1 MEKTITDKET
11 EYYFLCFCSLMYI
24 LAEKKL
30 NLPNV
35 FIAFLKNKNYRML
48 FKQMLNLETDHDCV
62 KIFINFDPNLHK
74 SKYITKFLNKNK
86 KLKLS

>member
-1 MEKTITDKET
+1 MDKTLTEKET
-11 EYYFLCFCSLMYI
+11 EYYFLCFCSLMCI

-35 FIAFLKNKNYRML
+35 FICFLKHKNYRIL
-48 FKQMLNLETDHDCV
+48 FKQMLNLDSDQECIR
-62 KIFINFDPNLHK
+62 IFIAFDPNLYK

-86 KLKLS
+86 NLNLS